1 MSDADA
7 APQTGN
13 PRPILPPFSKPIII
27 AAIVLDIIVFAG
39 FSRKGIF
46 LALML
51 FFNIGVCAVA
61 YFAILRYLEGRLFRD
76 KGQSPSRKSSPISE

>member
-1 MSDADA
+1 MTDEPTPTAEK
-7 APQTGN
+7 
-13 PRPILPPFSKPIII
+13 PRRILPPFSKPIII

-46 LALML
+46 VGLML

-76 KGQSPSRKSSPISE
+76 KDQSPSRKSSPISE